1 MFGKLIA
8 IVIVFLAV
16 YGIVSCELSD
26 REKKKAEEKISA
38 QRKSED
44 IKLWQ
49 IIKDKKSQHAAETKW
64 INALGFLSAKSEF
77 RELYTSEIQNAFL
90 SGKPILIFGNIED
103 TSNFDASNY
112 QIKISLT
119 SFSLQM
125 LRFVKPR
132 LEFQMICNKK
142 LIDDLMQELRPKYR
156 GELSFQAQVAVI
168 SEIKEISDFSYQV
181 KDEHLQKGK
190 TLIGDCKE
198 ILLAPRERQFLRE
211 NLKDLY
217 SE

>member
-8 IVIVFLAV
+8 TVIVLLAV

-26 REKKKAEEKISA
+26 RAKKKIEEEISA
-38 QRKSED
+38 QRKND
-44 IKLWQ
+44 DMNLWK
-49 IIKDKKSQHAAETKW
+49 IIKDKKNQHAAETKW
-64 INALGFLSAKSEF
+64 INALGFLSGKGEF
-77 RELYTSEIQNAFL
+77 RNLYTSEIENAFL
-90 SGKPILIFGNIED
+90 TGKPTLIFGNIRD

-112 QIKISLT
+112 QINISLT
-119 SFSLQM
+119 SFEFQM

-142 LIDDLMQELRPKYR
+142 LIDDLLQELRPRYR
-156 GELSFQAQVAVI
+156 GELSFQAQLAVI
-168 SEIKEISDFSYQV
+168 SEIKEMSDFPYQV
-181 KDEHLQKGK
+181 KDEDLQKGK

-198 ILLAPRERQFLRE
+198 ILLAPREGQFLRE